1 MNMISRRT
9 AALAVGIT
17 AAILGTST
25 VAQADNSNA
34 GHRSRATIAGIACPT
49 VPDTSATGF
58 SDLCTAV
65 GVAGLGNALGA
76 KQKRFTVFAPTDD
89 AFKKLDPEVLKALL
103 DNKDLLVRV
112 LRHHIVDGAINAENL
127 TEGNI
132 AARDGT
138 TILIATTTD
147 IIRRPKS

>member
-34 GHRSRATIAGIACPT
+34 GHKSRATIAGIACPT

-58 SDLCTAV
+58 SDLCIAV

-76 KQKRFTVFAPTDD
+76 KQKRFTVFAPTNQ
-89 AFKKLDPEVLKALL
+89 AFNDLCVALSASPCVMGSSAA
-103 DNKDLLVRV
+103 D
-112 LRHHIVDGAINAENL
+112 IVTALGA
-127 TEGNI
+127 
-132 AARDGT
+132 DGT
-138 TILIATTTD
+138 TKVTNVV
-147 IIRRPKS
+147 K

>member
-76 KQKRFTVFAPTDD
+76 KQKRFTVFAPTNQ
-89 AFKKLDPEVLKALL
+89 AFNDLCVALGASPCVMGSSAA
-103 DNKDLLVRV
+103 D
-112 LRHHIVDGAINAENL
+112 IVTALGA
-127 TEGNI
+127 
-132 AARDGT
+132 DGT
-138 TILIATTTD
+138 TKVTNVVKYH
-147 IIRRPKS
+147 RSS